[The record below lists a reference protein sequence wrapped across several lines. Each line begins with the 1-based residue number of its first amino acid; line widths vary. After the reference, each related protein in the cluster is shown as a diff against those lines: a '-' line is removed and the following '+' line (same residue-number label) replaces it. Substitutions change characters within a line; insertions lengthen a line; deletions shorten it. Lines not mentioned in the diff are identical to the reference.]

1 MARPPKL
8 TIISAEKP
16 SVTVDGY
23 TGKPD
28 PTPKQIKLKTL
39 DDVRLEM
46 SRVYRDAR
54 QGRIDCQEG
63 SRLIYMLGAL
73 GKAITEAQPTIQI
86 NSAPMPLD
94 STLSPEEAYM
104 RMLRQ

>member
-1 MARPPKL
+1 MRNKTDDESAV
-8 TIISAEKP
+8 TI
-16 SVTVDGY
+16 DGR

-28 PTPKQIKLKTL
+28 PTPKQIKLKTM

-54 QGRIDCQEG
+54 QGRIDSQEG

-73 GKAITEAQPTIQI
+73 GKVITEAQPAQKNEVRVYESEYLKRLQSKFIR
-86 NSAPMPLD
+86 N
-94 STLSPEEAYM
+94 
-104 RMLRQ
+104 